1 MKAFLA
7 IALFMSIFYGCGE
20 DPVAGGSSDHG
31 NARVAGIIVN
41 QDGEPLSNAIVQM
54 YPDNYNH
61 LTDSLRVSP
70 YATTTDKN
78 GFYAFDSVKNGSYT
92 ISGNSEYEESG
103 FARKSV
109 IVDTSVLEDTI
120 TSCQFGSIY
129 IEIDSL
135 HLKKGDVL
143 FFPGLKLYQLIEN
156 ENKIFISQIPKGLI
170 QLKSYDPV
178 SGKTTDLGKEFLSI
192 EIIPGRTLLLPSR
205 SPTPFCIKNGSAA
218 NCTQGLPG
226 EDFELSIIKPPLR
239 IDGTWVY
246 RISWGDG
253 TISEWTSDKI
263 ITHAWTT
270 EGIYPVQSQIVFQGN
285 QYLAWSDPIFIEIIK
300 TIK

>member
-7 IALFMSIFYGCGE
+7 VVLFVSLFYGCGE
-20 DPVAGGSSDHG
+20 GPVAGGSSDHG

-70 YATTTDKN
+70 YSTTTDKN

-109 IVDTSVLEDTI
+109 IIDTSVFEDTI
-120 TSCQFGSIY
+120 TSCLFGSIY

-135 HLKKGDVL
+135 HLKKGDAL
-143 FFPGLKLYQLIEN
+143 YFPGLKKYQIMNE
-156 ENKIFISQIPKGLI
+156 ENKMVFSKIPKGLI
-170 QLKSYDPV
+170 QLKGFDPV
-178 SGKTTDLGKEFLSI
+178 SGTTIDLGKEFLSI

-205 SPTPFCIKNGSAA
+205 SPTPFCLKNGSAGI
-218 NCTQGLPG
+218 CVKGVPD
-226 EDFELSIIKPPLR
+226 EVFELSIINPSFR

-253 TISEWTSDKI
+253 TISDWTSNNR

-270 EGIYPVQSQIVFQGN
+270 EGIYPVQSQIVFKGN
-285 QYLAWSDPIFIEIIK
+285 QYLAWSDPVFIEIIK
-300 TIK
+300 P